1 MTKIEVLQQSSI
13 VGCFLCLPPVQLD
26 RKLYVEVKTAL
37 ELIGGKWKTGRNNSG
52 GFIFP
57 KDPTEL
63 IAELINGGDQNLK
76 KDYQFFPTPDHLC
89 EKMVILAS
97 IQPNDTVLEPSA
109 GQGAIIKAI
118 NYHHKDSIVDYYELM
133 PTNRMI
139 LEKSDLNCNYLGDDF
154 LKHNTSNKYDV
165 IIANPPF
172 TNNQDID
179 HLRHMYECLNP
190 GGRLVCITSTSW
202 HRGSQKKHLEFK
214 EWLSDS
220 RLNSSVQFLKEG
232 TFKES
237 GTNIETILIYLE
249 KPIQEHDEPN
259 MPNLD
264 SVPLV
269 ETKPEKQAKT
279 VVKTKNKQAGKYHQN
294 QLTLF

>member
-13 VGCFLCLPPVQLD
+13 VGCFLYLPPVQLD

-37 ELIGGKWKTGRNNSG
+37 ELIGGKWKTGRNNTG

-76 KDYQFFPTPDHLC
+76 KDYQFYPTPDHLC
-89 EKMVILAS
+89 EEMAILAS
-97 IQPNDTVLEPSA
+97 IQPNDKVLEPSA

-118 NYHHKDSIVDYYELM
+118 NHHTDIKVDYYELM
-133 PTNRMI
+133 PTNRLI
-139 LEKSDLNCNYLGDDF
+139 LEKAGLNCNYLGDDF
-154 LKHNTSNKYDV
+154 LNHKTSNKYDV

-179 HLRHMYECLNP
+179 HLRHMYECLKP

-202 HRGSQKKHLEFK
+202 HRGSQKKQLEFK
-214 EWLSDS
+214 EWLGNK
-220 RLNSSVQFLKEG
+220 LNSSIQFLKEG

-237 GTNIETILIYLE
+237 GTNIETILVYLE
-249 KPIQEHDEPN
+249 KPMQPQGEPSAHDPN
-259 MPNLD
+259 SMPMT
-264 SVPLV
+264 
-269 ETKPEKQAKT
+269 EIKPEKQAKT
-279 VVKTKNKQAGKYHQN
+279 AVKSNNKQAGKCHQN
-294 QLTLF
+294 QLSLF